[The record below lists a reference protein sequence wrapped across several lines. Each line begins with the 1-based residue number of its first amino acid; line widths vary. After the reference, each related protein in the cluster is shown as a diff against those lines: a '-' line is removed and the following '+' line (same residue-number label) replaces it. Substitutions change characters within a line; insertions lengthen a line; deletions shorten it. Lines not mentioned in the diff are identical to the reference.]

1 MEVET
6 EIYGNYRD
14 MLLSVKPGLT
24 GFRAANGR
32 SSVPHMHAEEQ
43 WRFAISKTAL
53 SALT

>member
-6 EIYGNYRD
+6 EIYGNCRD

-24 GFRAANGR
+24 VSGR
-32 SSVPHMHAEEQ
+32 QTAEAVPHMHAEEQ

>member
-32 SSVPHMHAEEQ
+32 SCTYMHAEEQ

>member
-24 GFRAANGR
+24 GFRAETAEA
-32 SSVPHMHAEEQ
+32 VPHMHAEEQ

>member
-1 MEVET
+1 MQVET

-14 MLLSVKPGLT
+14 MLLSENRDLRVS
-24 GFRAANGR
+24 GR
-32 SSVPHMHAEEQ
+32 QTAEAVPHMHAEEQ

>member
-6 EIYGNYRD
+6 EIYGNCRD

-32 SSVPHMHAEEQ
+32 SCT
-43 WRFAISKTAL
+43 SKTAL